1 MRKKKVA
8 IFVDWENVR
17 KGIFEKASEHK
28 KISYNDVDNVIKFFK
43 SFVDLQ
49 DEEIY
54 RIFVYLSEPY
64 GGIIDGTDYKKT
76 PSFSYAISFIER
88 LQVKDYIAIRK
99 GKLVYRGLDSQK
111 KPIFIQ
117 KQVDMLLGLDI
128 AHVAYKR
135 LADRALILTVDTDI
149 IPAMKTARING
160 LQVIWGCCPDVQND
174 PSHDLRKHADFV
186 REVPF
191 NHIFTLS

>member
-17 KGIFEKASEHK
+17 KGIFHTAYNTLQK
-28 KISYNDVDNVIKFFK
+28 KVDYNDVDNVIKFFN
-43 SFVDLQ
+43 SFIDSQ
-49 DEEIY
+49 NEEIY

-64 GGIIDGTDYKKT
+64 GGIIDGKDYKT
-76 PSFSYAISFIER
+76 TSVYSIATQFIKK

-99 GKLVYRGLDSQK
+99 GKIVYQGLDSQK
-111 KPIFIQ
+111 KPIFTQ

-174 PSHDLRKHADFV
+174 PSNDLKKHADFI

-191 NHIFTLS
+191 NSIFP

>member
-1 MRKKKVA
+1 MGKKKVA

-17 KGIFEKASEHK
+17 KGIFNTADNTLRK
-28 KISYNDVDNVIKFFK
+28 KVDYNDVDNVIKFIN
-43 SFVDLQ
+43 SFIDSQ
-49 DEEIY
+49 NEEIY

-64 GGIIDGTDYKKT
+64 GGIIDGKDYKT
-76 PSFSYAISFIER
+76 TSVYSIATQFIKK

-99 GKLVYRGLDSQK
+99 GKIVYRGLDSQK

-128 AHVAYKR
+128 AYVAYKR

-149 IPAMKTARING
+149 IPAMKTARIDG

-174 PSHDLRKHADFV
+174 PSHDLKKHADFI
-186 REVPF
+186 REIPF
-191 NHIFTLS
+191 NSIFP

>member
-1 MRKKKVA
+1 MFVRAFLKKHQRPS
-8 IFVDWENVR
+8 I
-17 KGIFEKASEHK
+17 K
-28 KISYNDVDNVIKFFK
+28 KISYNDVDNVIKFFN
-43 SFVDLQ
+43 SFIVPQ

-64 GGIIDGTDYKKT
+64 GGIINGKDYKTT
-76 PSFSYAISFIER
+76 PPFKYAINFIEK
-88 LQVKDYIAIRK
+88 LQVKDYIAVRK
-99 GKLVYRGLDSQK
+99 SKIVYQGLASQR
-111 KPIFIQ
+111 KPIFTQ

-174 PSHDLRKHADFV
+174 PSNDLRKHADFI

-191 NHIFTLS
+191 NSIFP